1 MKVKEESE
9 KGGLKLI
16 IQKTKIMASS
26 PITSRQIDGEK
37 VETVPVFVFLGAK
50 ITVDDDCSHEIKR
63 HLLLGRK
70 AMTNLDSI
78 KKGRYHFANKSLYSQ
93 SMVFPIVM
101 YRCESWTIK
110 KAEHWRI
117 DAFKSWCWQ
126 RLLSGPWTAR
136 RSNQLILKEINPEH
150 SLEGLMLKLNLW
162 YFGPLMQKA
171 DSLEKALML
180 GKIEGRRKRVDREW
194 DGWMASPT

>member
-1 MKVKEESE
+1 MEKKWKQCQFLFSWAPKSLWMMTAAMK
-9 KGGLKLI
+9 LKDIAPWKKSYDEL
-16 IQKTKIMASS
+16 
-26 PITSRQIDGEK
+26 
-37 VETVPVFVFLGAK
+37 
-50 ITVDDDCSHEIKR
+50 
-63 HLLLGRK
+63 
-70 AMTNLDSI
+70 SI
-78 KKGRYHFANKSLYSQ
+78 KKGRHHFANKSLYSQ

-117 DAFKSWCWQ
+117 DAFKLCWQ

-162 YFGPLMQKA
+162 YFGPLMRKA

-180 GKIEGRRKRVDREW
+180 GKIEGRRRRVDRGW
-194 DGWMASPT
+194 DGWMASQTQWSWV